1 MLQNGIALSFG
12 GYLHHLPNERSSRL
26 LADGGCAF
34 AIMTTYAEYSE
45 CMEVL
50 SGSTRT
56 PFLKMD
62 LLISI
67 ASRAMTNG
75 GNTCPLSYR
84 RVRRSNENHHHHQQ
98 GWHSYPEVEG
108 VGDADDEVG
117 KNTNL

>member
-1 MLQNGIALSFG
+1 MQSILSVWRCSVG
-12 GYLHHLPNERSSRL
+12 
-26 LADGGCAF
+26 
-34 AIMTTYAEYSE
+34 
-45 CMEVL
+45 VL
-50 SGSTRT
+50 GLR
-56 PFLKMD
+56 FLKMD

-108 VGDADDEVG
+108 VSDADDEVG

>member
-1 MLQNGIALSFG
+1 MLQNGIAWSFG

-26 LADGGCAF
+26 LADGGCALP
-34 AIMTTYAEYSE
+34 IMTTYAENSE
-45 CMEVL
+45 YMDEL